1 MPPFPDR
8 RHPQAFPAHLATLA
22 LLLVGAFGTALA
34 QGPTQGGALPGPL
47 PLLPADNWWNVD
59 VSQAPVDPA
68 SAAFLQY
75 VGVNRGMHPDFGG
88 DAAEEPEIYGIP
100 YSTVPGNQ
108 PLVAVDFYYPDES
121 DPGAPG
127 RPAGYPIP
135 EQAKTQPR
143 WIEGGYPGAADPGGD
158 RHLLLVDRDHRLL
171 FELYDLHWDGERWT
185 GGSGAVWPL
194 DTNRRRPEGWTSA
207 DAAGLAILPGLVRYD
222 EANEDGPIRHAFRV
236 TVRATNG
243 YVFPASHAAGGTAG
257 ALPMGARLRL
267 KAAKDLSAFAP
278 PLRRIFQAMKTYG
291 LIVADNGSDLYVS
304 GTYDTRW
311 DNDLLN
317 PAFAA
322 LKGADFEVVRLGWQ
336 PEGDPPPPPP
346 PPDPEPCV
354 ESSSTLCLNRERFGV
369 RVEWTDYTGHQGAG
383 SAHPLTTDSGLFW
396 FFSESNLEMLV
407 KVIDGCDFNGQFW
420 IYAAATTD
428 VAYTVRVTDSE
439 TGETW
444 SRSNLLGHASPAF
457 TDTSAFACP

>member
-1 MPPFPDR
+1 M
-8 RHPQAFPAHLATLA
+8 
-22 LLLVGAFGTALA
+22 
-34 QGPTQGGALPGPL
+34 
-47 PLLPADNWWNVD
+47 
-59 VSQAPVDPA
+59 
-68 SAAFLQY
+68 
-75 VGVNRGMHPDFGG
+75 
-88 DAAEEPEIYGIP
+88 
-100 YSTVPGNQ
+100 PGNQ
-108 PLVAVDFYYPDES
+108 PLVPVDFYYPDES

-171 FELYDLHWDGERWT
+171 FELYDLHWDGANAGPAARVP
-185 GGSGAVWPL
+185 SGRSTPTAGA
-194 DTNRRRPEGWTSA
+194 RRAGPAPTPPAWRSSRDSCATTRPTA
-207 DAAGLAILPGLVRYD
+207 DD
-222 EANEDGPIRHAFRV
+222 PIRHAFRV

-243 YVFPASHAAGGTAG
+243 YVFPASHAAGIDRGRAADG
-257 ALPMGARLRL
+257 RAPAAQGARRTSP
-267 KAAKDLSAFAP
+267 AIPP

-322 LKGADFEVVRLGWQ
+322 LKGSDFEVVRLGWQ
-336 PEGDPPPPPP
+336 PEDEPPP

-354 ESSSTLCLNRERFGV
+354 ENATTLCLNRERFGV
-369 RVEWTDYTGHQGAG
+369 RVEWTDYAGHQGTGRAY
-383 SAHPLTTDSGLFW
+383 PLTTDSGLFW

-407 KVIDGCDFNGQFW
+407 KVIDGCDFNGRFW

-428 VAYTVRVTDSE
+428 VAYTVTVDGLGDR
-439 TGETW
+439 
-444 SRSNLLGHASPAF
+444 RNLVAQQHPRARLPRLHRHLRLSPARREPC
-457 TDTSAFACP
+457 SGSCPARLPWVLAEEALRAHGSPRSGHPSSGELRKSGA

>member
-1 MPPFPDR
+1 M
-8 RHPQAFPAHLATLA
+8 A
-22 LLLVGAFGTALA
+22 
-34 QGPTQGGALPGPL
+34 
-47 PLLPADNWWNVD
+47 
-59 VSQAPVDPA
+59 
-68 SAAFLQY
+68 
-75 VGVNRGMHPDFGG
+75 
-88 DAAEEPEIYGIP
+88 
-100 YSTVPGNQ
+100 
-108 PLVAVDFYYPDES
+108 
-121 DPGAPG
+121 
-127 RPAGYPIP
+127 
-135 EQAKTQPR
+135 
-143 WIEGGYPGAADPGGD
+143 
-158 RHLLLVDRDHRLL
+158 
-171 FELYDLHWDGERWT
+171 
-185 GGSGAVWPL
+185 
-194 DTNRRRPEGWTSA
+194 
-207 DAAGLAILPGLVRYD
+207 
-222 EANEDGPIRHAFRV
+222 DGPIRHAFRV

-267 KAAKDLSAFAP
+267 KAAKDLSGFAP

-322 LKGADFEVVRLGWQ
+322 LKGSDFEVVRLGWQ
-336 PEGDPPPPPP
+336 PEDDPPP

-354 ESSSTLCLNRERFGV
+354 ESSTTLCLNRERFGV
-369 RVEWTDYTGHQGAG
+369 RVEWTDYAGHQGTG